1 MKKKLTLKEVRNI
14 FVELEKKYSV
24 YSLESNN
31 VYYWKLIRK
40 EIYDYIIMKLGFV
53 EKAHPMSTVD
63 KVRRFLFLLKY
74 STINLFKKNNVKQS
88 DVLILTHGR
97 KNKINDSYEDIYL
110 YDILRQLEKN
120 NSSYFI
126 IDRPDHYGKHLG
138 KERNNMIYFERFGH
152 IVREILYPFF
162 IHRIKLTETRN
173 IIIEVEKEI
182 KERLNIDI
190 DLEGLIKKRIF
201 RFILEKRYFDK
212 LLDKIR
218 PDKVIMVVS
227 YGKEE
232 LIASAKERDIE
243 TIEVQHGVIS
253 SYHMGYHFPFE
264 FPIPYFPDEII
275 LFGDYWKESV
285 CFPVNSRQTI
295 NSFSFMKHSYNNR
308 VISENKMNKVL
319 FVSQGSIGVHLS
331 KIAANFAYENQID
344 CYYKLHPSE
353 FNNWR
358 NRYSELSK
366 CEIDGRIKVISNQN
380 SIYEL
385 FNLCKYVI
393 GVYSTAIYESL
404 MYGCKTFVVKI
415 EGYQYMEFLIDK
427 NYVKLLSTDFCL
439 NDLYDFQENK
449 LENKRYFYA

>member
-1 MKKKLTLKEVRNI
+1 MNKKLTLKEVRNI

-40 EIYDYIIMKLGFV
+40 DLYDYIIMKLGFV
-53 EKAHPMSTVD
+53 EKAHPMSNWD
-63 KVRRFLFLLKY
+63 KIKRFIFLLKY
-74 STINLFKKNNVKQS
+74 STINLLKKNNIKRS

-110 YDILRQLEKN
+110 YDILRQLKKN

-138 KERNNMIYFERFGH
+138 KERNNIIYFERFGH

-173 IIIEVEKEI
+173 VIIEIEKEI

-190 DLEGLIKKRIF
+190 NLEKLIKKKIF

-212 LLDKIR
+212 LLDKIQ
-218 PDKVIMVVS
+218 PNNIFLVVS

-232 LIASAKERDIE
+232 LIASARERGINV
-243 TIEVQHGVIS
+243 TEVQHGVITN
-253 SYHMGYHFPFE
+253 YHMGYYFPYKE
-264 FPIPYFPDEII
+264 QIPYFPDKLI
-275 LFGDYWKESV
+275 LFGEYWKDSV
-285 CFPVNSRQTI
+285 EFPQNTSLEVG
-295 NSFSFMKHSYNNR
+295 SFSFCRPSKKIKTSD
-308 VISENKMNKVL
+308 KKNKVL
-319 FVSQGSIGVHLS
+319 FISQGTIGSQLS
-331 KIAANFAYENQID
+331 KIAASFAKNNKIG

-353 FNNWR
+353 FNNWKIK
-358 NRYSELSK
+358 YPELSRSQD
-366 CEIDGRIKVISNQN
+366 DGLIEVVLNSK

-385 FNLCKYVI
+385 FEECKFVI
-393 GVYSTAIYESL
+393 GVNSTAIFEALLYECNT
-404 MYGCKTFVVKI
+404 YVIKI
-415 EGYQYMEFLIDK
+415 EGYQYMDFLIK
-427 NYVKLLSTDFCL
+427 HNYVKLISDNFNINITDLLDYPCI
-439 NDLYDFQENK
+439 K
-449 LENKRYFYA
+449 LENKTYFYN